1 MTNVK
6 TAVEMEM
13 LAAEAQS
20 KIAYFCL
27 KLDQRAAHMATSMA
41 QFAADKPALNLGEY
55 WAWKD
60 ACYRE
65 GRTIPPDEFRAWP
78 DDKRHP
84 PARTSATAHK
94 TRYD

>member
-6 TAVEMEM
+6 TAVGMEM

-41 QFAADKPALNLGEY
+41 QFAADKPALNLGELGMERRMLSRGS
-55 WAWKD
+55 D
-60 ACYRE
+60 N
-65 GRTIPPDEFRAWP
+65 
-78 DDKRHP
+78 
-84 PARTSATAHK
+84 SAG
-94 TRYD
+94 

>member
-1 MTNVK
+1 MMDLTIDQQARRK
-6 TAVEMEM
+6 
-13 LAAEAQS
+13 AE
-20 KIAYFCL
+20 
-27 KLDQRAAHMATSMA
+27 SMKQVA
-41 QFAADKPALNLGEY
+41 GGAPTFQYGEY
-55 WAWKD
+55 KAWEQ

-65 GRTIPPDEFRAWP
+65 GRTIPPEEFRAWP